1 MAKMGTWA
9 WKHAAKYCEDVFG
22 AYVDWDE
29 RFFEC
34 PECAEPI
41 YESDWINHDP
51 WHVCPVCDFDLT
63 EDEE

>member
-22 AYVDWDE
+22 VYVDWDE

-41 YESDWINHDP
+41 YESDWANHDP
-51 WHVCPVCDFDLT
+51 WHV
-63 EDEE
+63 